1 MAENREIGRGSA
13 AQENQRFAQLF
24 GDSDGHFTFTG
35 ANVREAIERLRID
48 GQSYAERYEIG
59 EITDNN
65 YQAAVHHVMDNIT
78 NGDIAK
84 SYWNSEPDQVM
95 QVLLLGKNPGDPLV
109 TSLQPPSPIG
119 VGRPESLSL
128 WKQVMGIFGFYKE
141 ERKAY
146 QRQME
151 DYQKAQTSLRIYN
164 ENAFQ
169 AAQEARAVESR
180 IREVCA
186 VEPARKEKV
195 REAFATQ
202 EKRTALQEAARSVEG
217 LRIPTA
223 EAAAERIRRYIPD
236 YRPEMRSALGLPGF
250 NDPNTVLDMLQAYES
265 AEMTAEQLQG
275 AAEEQRRE
283 IGQRFAQVFKLT
295 EAPAAEAQAGDQ
307 AAQPAVTDAEKD
319 AAAAAVARIYT
330 RFSEGKVPQLDVADP
345 ESIRANGTR
354 IVRMSRTASTLYNL
368 MGGGENPDPEFAAMV
383 ARRLPENADIVQS
396 LAQLQAVYG
405 YCQQAWSAMRVF
417 DQDSFVGQPD
427 GGSLNVTAENR
438 DLLKQG
444 GNFMLFGDRL
454 HVFGDMQINELPD
467 RAAELVG
474 QVLNA
479 AGDSPAD
486 MAALFNG
493 RPVETMGAV
502 SPEFIA
508 ATAARLPRNVLNG
521 QYQQQL
527 ARQAAAEQERTE
539 AVRRQQEEEIQREQN
554 PQQQGPQAEDGQPQ
568 VQNNGPQDPQQ
579 RGQNGPRQAENN
591 GPQQNAQQQV
601 QGQNNGPQQNAQQQ
615 VQGQNNG
622 LQQNAQARNV
632 QTQNVQPQVPQ
643 QNAQQPAPQQQT
655 VVRQAPQP
663 QNAPQT
669 EQNQPGQDDADPR
682 LQTPEGRQAIYDE
695 LGLGDMQRSVLEEQ
709 EPAVRAAYL
718 ERRRENLERM
728 EREGRMEAYQRVRT
742 TAPVQPE
749 PARTEETI
757 QEETHQ
763 EEIERVIGSRLTPEQ
778 AARWN
783 RLREVELAPE
793 LYAELLTA
801 PQQEWETRLPRILT
815 QYQSFGEERITPEN
829 DLSKIRG
836 EEAYLQALVER
847 SRAYNEQT
855 QTELYDQVGLSSAE
869 RDIARNLDTNERDR
883 YQRILRRIQDSLMA
897 LGAELDEPDTYLD
910 TYRSLRKIEIGD
922 VTEGDELLEDILG
935 ENSGLE
941 EASAEERGGPVNDS
955 AEENNGPE
963 NTSDKE
969 DDGLEKIWDD
979 HIKEIKSEVHK
990 VLDLPED
997 LQEELNKLSED
1008 EWIRR
1013 IAKLER
1019 QAALGQP
1026 ITRENDLSV
1035 LEGRDFEEAL
1045 AQQRRTLIYDELG
1058 MNEQER
1064 AAMEYLDED
1073 HRKMAIAAARQARAQ
1088 AEQQAAQQNSQTPE
1102 PEPPAQPTAEQPAQ
1116 PTTDQ
1121 PAQPTAEQP
1130 AQPAADRQAQPAAEQ
1145 PAQPAADQLAQ
1156 PAAEQPVQPAADQLA
1171 QPATEQPA
1179 QPAAEQPAQPTAA
1192 QPTTGQPGQPIA
1204 GQPAPQPTAQ
1214 PTPQPAP
1221 QPIQP
1226 QPAPQPAPQP
1236 TQQQRAPQP
1245 APQPVQPQPAPQPV
1259 QQQPAPQPPQQPA
1272 PQPVQQQ
1279 RTTQQPAPRRVQG
1292 QPPQPKPSVLSEDTQ
1307 NLLRQAV
1314 AERIRMKGRQTTT
1327 PKKSELAQMFALDMR
1342 IMTPKGRQAFY
1353 DELGLNRTMRSG
1365 IEDVC
1370 RTTNNDPTEIGRWL
1384 AEAAV
1389 SSGWRKAIGYKTTF
1403 RELEQQES
1411 IDVPKQQKGQP
1422 VSGTQNAKTA
1432 GQPKPKPKNTSNVL

>member
-35 ANVREAIERLRID
+35 ANVREAIGRLRIN

-59 EITDNN
+59 EITDDN

-84 SYWNSEPDQVM
+84 SYWNSEPDKVM
-95 QVLLLGKNPGDPLV
+95 QVLLLGKKPGDPLV

-128 WKQVMGIFGFYKE
+128 WKQVMGIFGFYKA
-141 ERKAY
+141 EREAY
-146 QRQME
+146 RQQME

-164 ENAFQ
+164 ENAFR
-169 AAQEARAVESR
+169 AAQEARAVEAR
-180 IREVCA
+180 VREVCA

-202 EKRTALQEAARSVEG
+202 EKRAALQEAARSVEG

-223 EAAAERIRRYIPD
+223 ETAAERIRRYIPD

-250 NDPNTVLDMLQAYES
+250 NDPNTVLDMLQAYEA
-265 AEMTAEQLQG
+265 AELTEEQLQG
-275 AAEEQRRE
+275 ATDEQRRE

-295 EAPAAEAQAGDQ
+295 EAPAAEAQAGEQ
-307 AAQPAVTDAEKD
+307 APAAEQPAVTDAEKD

-330 RFSEGKVPQLDVADP
+330 RFAEGKVPQMDAADP
-345 ESIRANGTR
+345 ESIRANGSR
-354 IVRMSRTASTLYNL
+354 LVQMSRTASTLFNL
-368 MGGGENPDPEFAAMV
+368 MGGGENPDPEFAARI

-396 LAQLQAVYG
+396 LARLQAVYG
-405 YCQQAWSAMRVF
+405 YCQQAWSAMRVY
-417 DQDSFVGQPD
+417 DQEGFVGQPD

-438 DLLKQG
+438 DMLKQG
-444 GNFMLFGDRL
+444 GNFLLFGDRL
-454 HVFGDMQINELPD
+454 HVFGDMEINALSDEAGGLLGQI
-467 RAAELVG
+467 
-474 QVLNA
+474 LNA
-479 AGDSPAD
+479 AGDSPED

-502 SPEFIA
+502 SPQFVA

-527 ARQAAAEQERTE
+527 AQQAAAERERTE
-539 AVRRQQEEEIQREQN
+539 AAEEVRRQQEEEIQREQN
-554 PQQQGPQAEDGQPQ
+554 PQAQGPQAENGQPEARN
-568 VQNNGPQDPQQ
+568 NNGPQNPQ
-579 RGQNGPRQAENN
+579 GQNG
-591 GPQQNAQQQV
+591 
-601 QGQNNGPQQNAQQQ
+601 
-615 VQGQNNG
+615 
-622 LQQNAQARNV
+622 
-632 QTQNVQPQVPQ
+632 
-643 QNAQQPAPQQQT
+643 
-655 VVRQAPQP
+655 QP

-682 LQTPEGRQAIYDE
+682 LQTPEGRQAIYNE

-749 PARTEETI
+749 PAHTEETI
-757 QEETHQ
+757 QEEPHQEENRQADSDEPNMDEWDVVTSRDIEAAQ

-778 AARWN
+778 AARRN
-783 RLREVELAPE
+783 RLRAVELDPE

-815 QYQSFGEERITPEN
+815 QYQSFGGERITPEN

-836 EEAYLQALVER
+836 EEAYLRALVER

-897 LGAELDEPDTYLD
+897 LGADLDEPDTYLD
-910 TYRSLRKIEIGD
+910 TYRLLRKIGMGD
-922 VTEGDELLEDILG
+922 VTEGDELIEDILG
-935 ENSGLE
+935 ENNGLE
-941 EASAEERGGPVNDS
+941 AASAEEGGEPEHDS

-963 NTSDKE
+963 NISHKE
-969 DDGLEKIWDD
+969 DDELEKMWED

-997 LQEELNKLSED
+997 LQEELNKLPED

-1013 IAKLER
+1013 ISRLER

-1026 ITRENDLSV
+1026 ITMENDLSA
-1035 LEGRDFEEAL
+1035 LEGSGFEKAL
-1045 AQQRRTLIYDELG
+1045 AQQRRNLIYDELG

-1064 AAMEYLDED
+1064 AAMEHLDED
-1073 HRKMAIAAARQARAQ
+1073 QRKMTLAAAQRAKAQ
-1088 AEQQAAQQNSQTPE
+1088 AERQAAQQNPQQPE
-1102 PEPPAQPTAEQPAQ
+1102 TQPAPDQPAQ
-1116 PTTDQ
+1116 PTTEQPSQPASDQPEQPIADQPTQPTADQ
-1121 PAQPTAEQP
+1121 PAQPTTGRP
-1130 AQPAADRQAQPAAEQ
+1130 T
-1145 PAQPAADQLAQ
+1145 ADQ
-1156 PAAEQPVQPAADQLA
+1156 P
-1171 QPATEQPA
+1171 
-1179 QPAAEQPAQPTAA
+1179 A
-1192 QPTTGQPGQPIA
+1192 QPTTGQP
-1204 GQPAPQPTAQ
+1204 APQQTQ
-1214 PTPQPAP
+1214 PVPQPAP
-1221 QPIQP
+1221 QQT
-1226 QPAPQPAPQP
+1226 QPAPRSAPQQ
-1236 TQQQRAPQP
+1236 TQR
-1245 APQPVQPQPAPQPV
+1245 
-1259 QQQPAPQPPQQPA
+1259 
-1272 PQPVQQQ
+1272 
-1279 RTTQQPAPRRVQG
+1279 TQQPAQQPRQ
-1292 QPPQPKPSVLSEDTQ
+1292 SVLSARGQ
-1307 NLLRQAV
+1307 LLVRQGIAKV
-1314 AERIRMKGRQTTT
+1314 RKSGVQWAAAGEARELAKEISKDERLSTPQGRQ
-1327 PKKSELAQMFALDMR
+1327 M
-1342 IMTPKGRQAFY
+1342 Y
-1353 DELGLNRTMRSG
+1353 YNELGITNTMRVK
-1365 IEDVC
+1365 IEIAS
-1370 RTTNNDPTEIGRWL
+1370 RQNNNMDDISRWI
-1384 AEAAV
+1384 ANAAM
-1389 SSGWRKAIGYKTTF
+1389 SAGWRKSTGFKRTF
-1403 RELEQQES
+1403 AELEQQEG
-1411 IDVPKQQKGQP
+1411 INPPEQQKGKL
-1422 VSGTQNAKTA
+1422 VSGTKNAKTA
-1432 GQPKPKPKNTSNVL
+1432 GGPKPKPKNTSNVL